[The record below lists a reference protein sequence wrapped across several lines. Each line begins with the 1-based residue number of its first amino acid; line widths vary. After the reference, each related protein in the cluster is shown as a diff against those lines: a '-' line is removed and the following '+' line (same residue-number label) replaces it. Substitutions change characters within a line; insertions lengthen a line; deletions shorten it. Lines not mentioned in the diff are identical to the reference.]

1 MDHTEAQ
8 ISSVVTRPGVFAD
21 STWRRPIDDSVLE
34 RVDID
39 VPDADE
45 DVKSLVGV
53 PPAGNSGRR
62 SRPASSAWPGRTA

>member
-1 MDHTEAQ
+1 M
-8 ISSVVTRPGVFAD
+8 
-21 STWRRPIDDSVLE
+21 WRRPIDDSVLE
-34 RVDID
+34 RVDVDVD

-53 PPAGNSGRR
+53 PPAGNSGGR